1 MTAQFDT
8 APEVVPSDNLPQV
21 VNHET
26 DQTHWSHHQSH
37 NSYASPTSE
46 APSYNFTQPQYGQH
60 APPPVPVKE
69 DHASQAHANADS
81 TSSER
86 EKKSRKGGCSC
97 LVIALIIALA
107 IACAAVVGLAAATG
121 VAFKRA
127 HDKDAELVA
136 LRASAAD
143 VFASSSDVPT
153 ATSTDSSPS
162 STATDADETVDI
174 TNGCSAK
181 KDTISGTSYTSDFFN
196 NAKFTMYCNTNAP
209 RDPIFSLFSGSFHG
223 CIEACSNWNNNNKT
237 KADTCEGVSFVPFWA
252 DIDKAAGN
260 DAPGDC
266 YLKPGPQSKG
276 KLDDAPDTH
285 AALLK

>member
-1 MTAQFDT
+1 MTSHFDT
-8 APEVVPSDNLPQV
+8 SPEVVPSDNLPQV

-26 DQTHWSHHQSH
+26 DQTHWNHQSH

-46 APSYNFTQPQYGQH
+46 APSYNFTHPQGYQQ
-60 APPPVPVKE
+60 ASPPVPVKAE
-69 DHASQAHANADS
+69 PVPQVNGES
-81 TSSER
+81 TSSNR
-86 EKKSRKGGCSC
+86 EKRSRRGGCSC
-97 LVIALIIALA
+97 LVIALIIALV
-107 IACAAVVGLAAATG
+107 IAGAAVIGLAAATG
-121 VAFKRA
+121 VALKRA
-127 HDKDAELVA
+127 HDKDSELSA
-136 LRASAAD
+136 LKATALLDATSC
-143 VFASSSDVPT
+143 SGVPT

-181 KDTISGTSYTSDFFN
+181 KDTISGTTYTSDFFN

-209 RDPIFSLFSGSFHG
+209 RDPLFSVFAGTFHA

-285 AALLK
+285 AALLR